1 MTRSSWKRET
11 LPYGTHGANTFADLI
26 HSCARLVGRRARSVF
41 PDFIQHKSGNAAI
54 WIDRRFA
61 DKHFIECLADADSLF
76 AEPLSSVVKD
86 QKKIKV
92 GRIKLQVAGA
102 AHSLYIK
109 RYNAF
114 SLRYKLGSPLMRSGA
129 FRALEG
135 AAILRAA
142 DIPIAAPIAAVE
154 NRRRGALIKSFF
166 LSEEIVGGKTIDAYW
181 RDEVM
186 NVVGREGR
194 MLRRRFLNE
203 LAGLFATLHGRDI
216 YHNDLKDANILAV
229 ADHSNRPL
237 RLFLLDLEG
246 VRRYKYLSPARRIK
260 NLVQLNRTFGRYLR
274 RVEKLIFVKKYLGEK
289 FFERHGKRALITN
302 VLIESECLDGVKSR
316 QAGAGDFA

>member
-1 MTRSSWKRET
+1 
-11 LPYGTHGANTFADLI
+11 
-26 HSCARLVGRRARSVF
+26 VF

-61 DKHFIECLADADSLF
+61 DKHFIERLADADTLF
-76 AEPLSSVVKD
+76 AEPLASVVKD

-102 AHSLYIK
+102 AHSLFIK

-114 SLRYKLGSPLMRSGA
+114 SLRYKLVSPLMRSGA

-135 AAILRAA
+135 AAILQAA

-154 NRRRGALIKSFF
+154 NRRRGSLIKSFF

-181 RDEVM
+181 RDELM

-260 NLVQLNRTFGRYLR
+260 NLVQLNRTFGCYLR

-289 FFERHGKRALITN
+289 FFERQGKRALIAN
-302 VLIESECLDGVKSR
+302 VLIESERLDGVKSR
-316 QAGAGDFA
+316 QAGAGDFAIKASHG

>member
-1 MTRSSWKRET
+1 M
-11 LPYGTHGANTFADLI
+11 
-26 HSCARLVGRRARSVF
+26 F
-41 PDFIQHKSGNAAI
+41 PDFILQKSGNAAV

-61 DKHFIECLADADSLF
+61 DKQFVQRLTDADTLF
-76 AEPLSSVVKD
+76 AEPRCLVIKD

-114 SLRYKLGSPLMRSGA
+114 SLRYKLVSPLMRSGA

-142 DIPIAAPIAAVE
+142 DILIAAPIAAVE

-166 LSEEIVGGKTIDAYW
+166 LSEEIVGGKTVDAYW
-181 RDEVM
+181 RDELT
-186 NVVGREGR
+186 NVPARQGR
-194 MLRRRFLNE
+194 MSRRRFLEE
-203 LAGLFATLHGRDI
+203 LAGLFAALHARNI

-246 VRRYKYLSPARRIK
+246 VRCYKSLSLARRIK
-260 NLVQLNRTFGRYLR
+260 NLVQLNRTFGRSLR
-274 RVEKLIFVKKYLGEK
+274 RVEKLIFVKKYLAAK
-289 FFERHGKRALITN
+289 FSERQGKRELIAS
-302 VLIESECLDGVKSR
+302 VLFESKRLDGVKSR
-316 QAGAGDFA
+316 QSAPIVLA

>member
-1 MTRSSWKRET
+1 M
-11 LPYGTHGANTFADLI
+11 
-26 HSCARLVGRRARSVF
+26 F
-41 PDFIQHKSGNAAI
+41 PDFILHNVGNAAI

-61 DKHFIECLADADSLF
+61 DKHFVQRLADADTLF
-76 AEPLSSVVKD
+76 AEPCSSVVKD

-102 AHSLYIK
+102 AHSFYIK

-114 SLRYKLGSPLMRSGA
+114 SLRYKLVSPLMRSGA

-181 RDEVM
+181 RDELT

-194 MLRRRFLNE
+194 VSRRRFLDE

-246 VRRYKYLSPARRIK
+246 VRRYKSLSPTRRIK
-260 NLVQLNRTFGRYLR
+260 NLVQLNRTFGRSLR
-274 RVEKLIFVKKYLGEK
+274 RVEKLIFVNKYLGAK
-289 FFERHGKRALITN
+289 FSERQGRRELIASVLFESRR
-302 VLIESECLDGVKSR
+302 LDGVKSR
-316 QAGAGDFA
+316 QSGAYRFGMKAGHG

>member
-1 MTRSSWKRET
+1 M
-11 LPYGTHGANTFADLI
+11 
-26 HSCARLVGRRARSVF
+26 F
-41 PDFIQHKSGNAAI
+41 PDFILHNVGSAAI

-61 DKHFIECLADADSLF
+61 DKHFVQRLADADTLF
-76 AEPLSSVVKD
+76 AEPCSSVVKD

-102 AHSLYIK
+102 AHSLYVK

-114 SLRYKLGSPLMRSGA
+114 SLRYKLVSPLMRSGA

-142 DIPIAAPIAAVE
+142 DIPIATPIAAVE

-181 RDEVM
+181 RDELT

-194 MLRRRFLNE
+194 VSRRRFLDG
-203 LAGLFATLHGRDI
+203 LAGLFAAVHAQDI
-216 YHNDLKDANILAV
+216 YHNDLKDSNILAV

-246 VRRYKYLSPARRIK
+246 VRRYKSLSPARRIK
-260 NLVQLNRTFGRYLR
+260 NLVQLNRTFGRSLR
-274 RVEKLIFVKKYLGEK
+274 RVEKLVFVKNYLGAK
-289 FFERHGKRALITN
+289 FSERQGKRELIAS
-302 VLIESECLDGVKSR
+302 VLFESKRLDGVKSR
-316 QAGAGDFA
+316 QSAPIVLA

>member
-1 MTRSSWKRET
+1 
-11 LPYGTHGANTFADLI
+11 
-26 HSCARLVGRRARSVF
+26 VF

-61 DKHFIECLADADSLF
+61 DKHFIECLADADTLF

-114 SLRYKLGSPLMRSGA
+114 SLRYKLVSPLMRSGA

-203 LAGLFATLHGRDI
+203 LAGLFAMLHGRDI

-289 FFERHGKRALITN
+289 FFERQGKRALIAN
-302 VLIESECLDGVKSR
+302 VLIESERLDGVKSR
-316 QAGAGDFA
+316 QAGAGDFAIKASHG

>member
-1 MTRSSWKRET
+1 
-11 LPYGTHGANTFADLI
+11 
-26 HSCARLVGRRARSVF
+26 VF
-41 PDFIQHKSGNAAI
+41 PDFIQYKSGNAAI

-61 DKHFIECLADADSLF
+61 DKHFIDRLADADTLF
-76 AEPLSSVVKD
+76 AEPLASVVKD

-114 SLRYKLGSPLMRSGA
+114 SLRYKLVSPLMRSGA

-181 RDEVM
+181 RDELM
-186 NVVGREGR
+186 KVVGREGR
-194 MLRRRFLNE
+194 MSRRRFLDE
-203 LAGLFATLHGRDI
+203 LAGLFALLHGRDI

-229 ADHSNRPL
+229 ADHSNLSL

-246 VRRYKYLSPARRIK
+246 VRRYKSLGPARRVK
-260 NLVQLNRTFGRYLR
+260 NLVQLNRTFGRTLR
-274 RVEKLIFVKKYLGEK
+274 RVDKLIFVKKYLGARFSERQSK
-289 FFERHGKRALITN
+289 RELIAGVLFESKR
-302 VLIESECLDGVKSR
+302 LDGVKSR
-316 QAGAGDFA
+316 QTDTYRIGLKASHG

>member
-1 MTRSSWKRET
+1 
-11 LPYGTHGANTFADLI
+11 
-26 HSCARLVGRRARSVF
+26 VF

-61 DKHFIECLADADSLF
+61 DKHFIERLADADTLF
-76 AEPLSSVVKD
+76 AEPLASVVKD
-86 QKKIKV
+86 QKKIKI

-114 SLRYKLGSPLMRSGA
+114 SLRYKLVSPLMRSGA
-129 FRALEG
+129 FRALDG

-166 LSEEIVGGKTIDAYW
+166 LAEEIVGGKTIDAYW
-181 RDEVM
+181 RDELM

-194 MLRRRFLNE
+194 MLRRRFLDG
-203 LAGLFATLHGRDI
+203 LAGLFALLHGRDI

-229 ADHSNRPL
+229 ADHSNMPL

-246 VRRYKYLSPARRIK
+246 VRRYKSLGPARRVK

-289 FFERHGKRALITN
+289 FFERQGKRALIAN
-302 VLIESECLDGVKSR
+302 VLIESERLDDVKSR
-316 QAGAGDFA
+316 QAGAGDFAIKASQG

>member
-1 MTRSSWKRET
+1 M
-11 LPYGTHGANTFADLI
+11 
-26 HSCARLVGRRARSVF
+26 F

-61 DKHFIECLADADSLF
+61 DKHFIERLADADTLF
-76 AEPLSSVVKD
+76 AEPLASVVKD

-92 GRIKLQVAGA
+92 GRIKLQVGGA
-102 AHSLYIK
+102 AYSLYIK

-114 SLRYKLGSPLMRSGA
+114 SLRYKLVSPLMRSGA

-142 DIPIAAPIAAVE
+142 DIPIATPVAGVE
-154 NRRRGALIKSFF
+154 NRRRGALVKSFF

-181 RDEVM
+181 RDELM

-229 ADHSNRPL
+229 AGHSNRPL

-289 FFERHGKRALITN
+289 FFERQGKRALIAN
-302 VLIESECLDGVKSR
+302 VLIESERLDGVKSR
-316 QAGAGDFA
+316 QAGAGNFAIKASHG

>member
-1 MTRSSWKRET
+1 M
-11 LPYGTHGANTFADLI
+11 
-26 HSCARLVGRRARSVF
+26 F
-41 PDFIQHKSGNAAI
+41 PDFILHKAGNAAI

-61 DKHFIECLADADSLF
+61 DKHFVQRLADADTLF
-76 AEPLSSVVKD
+76 AEPCSSVVKD

-114 SLRYKLGSPLMRSGA
+114 SLRYKLVSPLMRSGA

-142 DIPIAAPIAAVE
+142 DISIAAPIAAVE

-166 LSEEIVGGKTIDAYW
+166 LAEEIAHGKTIDAYW
-181 RDEVM
+181 RDELM
-186 NVVGREGR
+186 NIVGRKGR
-194 MLRRRFLNE
+194 MLRRRFLDE
-203 LAGLFATLHGRDI
+203 LAELFATLHGRDI

-229 ADHSNRPL
+229 ADHSNRSL

-246 VRRYKYLSPARRIK
+246 VRRYKSLSPARRIK
-260 NLVQLNRTFGRYLR
+260 NLVQLNRTFGRSLR
-274 RVEKLIFVKKYLGEK
+274 GVEKLIFVKKYLGAK
-289 FFERHGKRALITN
+289 FAERQGKRELIAS
-302 VLIESECLDGVKSR
+302 VLFESKRLDGVKSR
-316 QAGAGDFA
+316 QTGAYRFGMKASRG

>member
-1 MTRSSWKRET
+1 M
-11 LPYGTHGANTFADLI
+11 
-26 HSCARLVGRRARSVF
+26 F
-41 PDFIQHKSGNAAI
+41 PDFILHNVGNAAI

-61 DKHFIECLADADSLF
+61 NKHFVQRLADADTLF
-76 AEPLSSVVKD
+76 ADPCSSVVKD

-114 SLRYKLGSPLMRSGA
+114 SLRYKLVSPLMRSGA

-142 DIPIAAPIAAVE
+142 DIPVAPPIAAVE
-154 NRRRGALIKSFF
+154 NRRRGALVKSFF

-181 RDEVM
+181 REELTNGVSWD
-186 NVVGREGR
+186 GR
-194 MLRRRFLNE
+194 LSRRRFLDE

-229 ADHSNRPL
+229 AEHSNRPL

-246 VRRYKYLSPARRIK
+246 VRHYKSLSSTRRIK
-260 NLVQLNRTFGRYLR
+260 NLVQLNRTFGRSLR
-274 RVEKLIFVKKYLGEK
+274 RVEKLIFLRKYLGAK
-289 FFERHGKRALITN
+289 FSERQGKRELIAR
-302 VLIESECLDGVKSR
+302 VLFESKRLDGVKSR
-316 QAGAGDFA
+316 QAGAYRFGMKASHG

>member
-1 MTRSSWKRET
+1 M
-11 LPYGTHGANTFADLI
+11 
-26 HSCARLVGRRARSVF
+26 F
-41 PDFIQHKSGNAAI
+41 PDFILHNVGNAAI

-61 DKHFIECLADADSLF
+61 DKHFVQRLADADALF
-76 AEPLSSVVKD
+76 AEPCSSVVKD

-114 SLRYKLGSPLMRSGA
+114 SLRYKLVSPLMRSGA

-154 NRRRGALIKSFF
+154 NRRGGALIKSFF

-181 RDEVM
+181 REELT

-194 MLRRRFLNE
+194 VSRRRFLDE

-229 ADHSNRPL
+229 AGHSNRPL

-246 VRRYKYLSPARRIK
+246 VRRYKSLSLTRRIK
-260 NLVQLNRTFGRYLR
+260 NLVQLNRTFGRSLS
-274 RVEKLIFVKKYLGEK
+274 RVEKLIFVNKYLGAK
-289 FFERHGKRALITN
+289 FSERQGRRELIASVLFESRR
-302 VLIESECLDGVKSR
+302 LDGVKSR
-316 QAGAGDFA
+316 QSGAYRFGMKAGHG

>member
-1 MTRSSWKRET
+1 M
-11 LPYGTHGANTFADLI
+11 
-26 HSCARLVGRRARSVF
+26 F
-41 PDFIQHKSGNAAI
+41 PDFILHNVGNAAI

-61 DKHFIECLADADSLF
+61 DKHFVQRLADADTLF
-76 AEPLSSVVKD
+76 AEPCSSVVKD

-114 SLRYKLGSPLMRSGA
+114 SLRYKLVSPLMRSGA

-142 DIPIAAPIAAVE
+142 DIPIATPIAAVE

-181 RDEVM
+181 RDELT

-194 MLRRRFLNE
+194 VSRRRFLDG
-203 LAGLFATLHGRDI
+203 LAGLFAAVHAQDI
-216 YHNDLKDANILAV
+216 YHNDLKDSNILAV

-246 VRRYKYLSPARRIK
+246 VRRYKSLSPARRIK
-260 NLVQLNRTFGRYLR
+260 NLVQLNRTFGRSLR
-274 RVEKLIFVKKYLGEK
+274 RVEKLVFVKNYLGAK
-289 FFERHGKRALITN
+289 FSERQGKRELIAS
-302 VLIESECLDGVKSR
+302 VLFESKRLDGVKSR
-316 QAGAGDFA
+316 QSAPIVLA